1 MAKLPFRLD
10 NDSRLGTVV
19 GDLLTLMGLNILW
32 AVGSLPVVTVGAAT
46 TALHSGIRKY
56 VQREDGA
63 LKAFVASYKK
73 NFGLSTLVW
82 LPVLALAFCLA
93 LCFRIVSFFDGAAR
107 LVGIAF
113 FTVPALLLAMIV
125 VYAFPM
131 IARYELRWSDVI
143 LNSVMLAAAYF
154 PRTLWI
160 IALNALP
167 VVIFL
172 LAPSAL
178 AALIFIWVPV
188 GVSVTALAVS
198 GTTDKIFAR
207 LEDEHK

>member
-82 LPVLALAFCLA
+82 LAGLGRPVWLPEGA
-93 LCFRIVSFFDGAAR
+93 VSFFAGAAR

-178 AALIFIWVPV
+178 AALIFIWAPV